1 MLPLPSAVKEPTRA
15 KKPVEPLLP
24 LIEKAY
30 CPLRL
35 ELEKFPVGGGGIGT
49 EPLLPQA
56 VAKVAANSTRQRAT
70 RFIARRPFGQP
81 GDLQAAPCLRG
92 RRPEPAESRGRSGLQ
107 GRARRL
113 GPVAQKIPESW
124 SSPRFASG
132 RRSERLRPE

>member
-49 EPLLPQA
+49 EPLLLQA
-56 VAKVAANSTRQRAT
+56 AAKVAANRARKRAT

-81 GDLQAAPCLRG
+81 GDLEAAPCLHG
-92 RRPEPAESRGRSGLQ
+92 RQPEPVESRARSGVQ
-107 GRARRL
+107 GPERRL
-113 GPVAQKIPESW
+113 GQVAQKIPGSW
-124 SSPRFASG
+124 SFRRFASG
-132 RRSERLRPE
+132 RRSERSRLG